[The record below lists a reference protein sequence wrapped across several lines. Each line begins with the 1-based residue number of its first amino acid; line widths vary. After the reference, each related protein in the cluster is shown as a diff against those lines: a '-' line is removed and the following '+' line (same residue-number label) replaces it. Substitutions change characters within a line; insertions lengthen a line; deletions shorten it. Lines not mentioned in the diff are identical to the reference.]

1 MFDPLSKCDLKCLTG
16 INLHEDARTDV
27 SAFLVK
33 YFTLLLWICVHYLF
47 YYFLLLIFFSLIKP
61 KSLPIYKKK
70 TQQSCYLISM
80 FLLEVQLSGRLC
92 FKKKDN

>member
-33 YFTLLLWICVHYLF
+33 YFTLLLWIRVHYLF

-61 KSLPIYKKK
+61 KSLPIYKKNPTK
-70 TQQSCYLISM
+70 
-80 FLLEVQLSGRLC
+80 LLPYKHVFTRGTAFWSIV
-92 FKKKDN
+92 F